1 MLSSSNKLVLGEI
14 FIKNAVK
21 KLPLPL
27 AFKSL
32 SKYQTWST
40 IKPEAWVTGSD
51 VFQNG
56 SYFPYLLKKFTFHRF
71 FIPVNVFDLYF
82 LIFLYSFQVHHLK
95 CGRYPVSCP
104 NRCDSG
110 ILCREELDGHL
121 KDKCTSLVACC
132 PFKDA
137 GCRYKGPR
145 YSLDKHL
152 DESTKQHL
160 TLMCGVVA
168 KQQHQISNLKSALSK
183 VSLNYSGTLIWK
195 ISDVSTKIAE
205 AKTKDGVE
213 LVSPPFYTSQYGYK
227 LQASLFLNGNGAGES
242 SHVSVYIKILPGDY
256 DALLRWPFSHSVSFT
271 LFDQTTVTEKVN
283 LHKNKNYI
291 RS

>member
-1 MLSSSNKLVLGEI
+1 MVFLFSWCLSRFNNHVH
-14 FIKNAVK
+14 
-21 KLPLPL
+21 
-27 AFKSL
+27 
-32 SKYQTWST
+32 
-40 IKPEAWVTGSD
+40 
-51 VFQNG
+51 
-56 SYFPYLLKKFTFHRF
+56 YLWFVCCL
-71 FIPVNVFDLYF
+71 
-82 LIFLYSFQVHHLK
+82 QVHHLK

-104 NRCDSG
+104 NRCDIG
-110 ILCREELDGHL
+110 ILCREELEAHL

-168 KQQHQISNLKSALSK
+168 KQQHQISSLKSALSK

-195 ISDVSTKIAE
+195 ISDVAVKIAE

-242 SHVSVYIKILPGDY
+242 THVSVYIKILPGDY

-271 LFDQTTVTEKVN
+271 LFDQTAVTEKACNIVESFIPDPTWKN
-283 LHKNKNYI
+283 FLRPSKEPDSLGFGFPRFVSHDLLHKRHFIRDDTMFLRVKVDPTKNVAV
-291 RS
+291 